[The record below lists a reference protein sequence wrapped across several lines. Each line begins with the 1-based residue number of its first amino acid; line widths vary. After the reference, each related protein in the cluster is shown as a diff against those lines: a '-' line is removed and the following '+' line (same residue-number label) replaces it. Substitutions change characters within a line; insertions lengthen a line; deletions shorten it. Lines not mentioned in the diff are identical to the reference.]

1 MFQTV
6 CEMPDRFASGPV
18 DGNGLAIQQI
28 GYPAD
33 MVLMMVR
40 E

>member
-1 MFQTV
+1 MR
-6 CEMPDRFASGPV
+6 EMLDRLTGGAV
-18 DGNGLAIQQI
+18 HGNGLAIQQI
-28 GYPAD
+28 GHPAD